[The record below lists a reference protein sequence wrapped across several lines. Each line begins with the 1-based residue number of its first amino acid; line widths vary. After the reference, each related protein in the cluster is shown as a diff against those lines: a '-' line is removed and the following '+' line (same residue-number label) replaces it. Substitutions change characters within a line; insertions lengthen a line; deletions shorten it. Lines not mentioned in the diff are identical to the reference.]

1 VNITVPGRCW
11 RLGDNI
17 DTDILFPGRFMT
29 LAGAKADVAL
39 KGLAVLLPDIADGL
53 RPGDAI
59 IAGRNFG
66 CGSSR
71 EYAATALKDLGIS
84 VVIARSFARIFFRNA
99 LNIGLPLLEIDR
111 VDLIPDVGPL
121 QVDIAA
127 GTVTTAD
134 GGVVS
139 GTALDPFLLGLL
151 RDGGLMP
158 RLRAQLANTAPPAG
172 TARSSDTATS
182 GDTAASGTG
191 ARSDE
196 RRKSP

>member
-1 VNITVPGRCW
+1 MKITIPGRCW

-17 DTDILFPGRFMT
+17 DTDVLFPGSFMT
-29 LAGAKADVAL
+29 LTGAKADVAL
-39 KGLAVLLPDIADGL
+39 KGLGAVLPEIVDGL

-59 IAGRNFG
+59 VAGRNFG

-84 VVIARSFARIFFRNA
+84 VVMARSFARIFFRNA
-99 LNIGLPLLEIDR
+99 LNIGLPILEIDR

-121 QVDIAA
+121 QVDLAA

-134 GGVVS
+134 GGVVV
-139 GTALDPFLLGLL
+139 GGAVLDPFLLDLL

-158 RLRAQLANTAPPAG
+158 RLRARLANAASPGEARPDQAPPEEREKG
-172 TARSSDTATS
+172 T
-182 GDTAASGTG
+182 
-191 ARSDE
+191 
-196 RRKSP
+196 